1 VSSKSSHQ
9 RNEAVEPKP
18 PSTSLQSCLVDGDAT
33 QQAHAHRLRRRSLLI
48 SVLAQVVVFTAL
60 ILIPIVS
67 KTERIARAKV
77 MPMPPYHHAAG
88 SSHTAQRPHPAVPT
102 HTLSFCLK
110 CSPVRPSR
118 SANTNDSPHDS
129 GAITIGDSFPDTPEC
144 SGCANLIGK
153 SNPQPLVPR
162 EPTPRIV
169 HVTRLDPAML
179 MHRVEPIFPTLARQT
194 AHEGAVE
201 LRAIVATDGSVRSLQ
216 FLAGDPLFY
225 QSARDAV
232 SQWRY
237 KPTVLNG
244 TPVEVDTHITVIYK
258 LNR

>member
-1 VSSKSSHQ
+1 VSSKSNHQ
-9 RNEAVEPKP
+9 QAVEPQP

-48 SVLAQVVVFTAL
+48 SVLAQIVVLTAL
-60 ILIPIVS
+60 ILIPILS
-67 KTERIARAKV
+67 KTEHIALAKV

-88 SSHTAQRPHPAVPT
+88 SSHTAQRTHPAVPT
-102 HTLSFCLK
+102 HRLSFCLE
-110 CSPVRPSR
+110 CSPVRPSM
-118 SANTNDSPHDS
+118 SANTHGSPHDS

-144 SGCANLIGK
+144 SDCANLIGR

-162 EPTPRIV
+162 EPTPRMV
-169 HVTRLDPAML
+169 YVTRLDPAML
-179 MHRVEPIFPTLARQT
+179 IHRVEPIFPTLARQT

-216 FLAGDPLFY
+216 FLAGDPRFY
-225 QSARDAV
+225 LSARHAV